1 MVNNSI
7 VSESCCVELGNS
19 LVLDEVTFSVNK
31 NSLVAVVGP
40 NGGGKTTLFNAI
52 TGLVPITNG
61 SIKIN
66 GIDAEKGKGNIGY
79 VPQNENLNWSF
90 PLTARQVVN
99 LGITKNF
106 PSLPFIS
113 KNNNSLIE
121 ECLNDVGLY
130 EKIEDRVD
138 EMSGGQRQRVL
149 LAKIL
154 AQGAN
159 ILLLDEAFSGVD
171 VGSQM
176 DLIEVLRKLKDSG
189 KTIMIATH
197 DINTIADRFDEVLC
211 LNRHCCA
218 YGDPLKVF
226 TQEVLSELYGPHGSM
241 FENHKLGNHGNANG
255 A

>member
-1 MVNNSI
+1 LVNNTI
-7 VSESCCVELGNS
+7 VSNSCCVEIGETLI
-19 LVLDEVTFSVNK
+19 LDDVSFSVNK
-31 NSLVAVVGP
+31 NSLIAVVGP

-52 TGLVPITNG
+52 TGLIPITKG
-61 SIKIN
+61 SIEIN
-66 GIDAEKGKGNIGY
+66 GQDVSKGNGNIGY
-79 VPQNENLNWSF
+79 VPQNENLNWNF

-99 LGITKNF
+99 LGITRNS
-106 PSLPFIS
+106 PSIPFIS
-113 KNNNSLIE
+113 KNNDNLIK

-130 EKIEDRVD
+130 EQIDNRVD
-138 EMSGGQRQRVL
+138 EMSGGQKQRVL

-171 VGSQM
+171 IGSQIS
-176 DLIEVLRKLKDSG
+176 LIEVLRKLKDLG

-197 DINTIADRFDEVLC
+197 DINNIADRFDEVLC

-226 TQEVLSELYGPHGSM
+226 TQDVLSELYGSHGTM
-241 FENHKLGNHGNANG
+241 FQNHKLGSHGEN
-255 A
+255 

>member
-1 MVNNSI
+1 MVNNTIISN
-7 VSESCCVELGNS
+7 SCCVEIGETLI
-19 LVLDEVTFSVNK
+19 LDDVSFSVNK
-31 NSLVAVVGP
+31 NSLIAVVGP

-52 TGLVPITNG
+52 TGLIPITKG
-61 SIKIN
+61 SIEIN
-66 GIDAEKGKGNIGY
+66 GQDVSKGNGNIGY
-79 VPQNENLNWSF
+79 VPQNENLNWNF

-99 LGITKNF
+99 LGITRNS
-106 PSLPFIS
+106 PSIPFIS
-113 KNNNSLIE
+113 KNNDDLIK

-130 EKIEDRVD
+130 EQIDNRVD
-138 EMSGGQRQRVL
+138 EMSGGQKQRVL

-171 VGSQM
+171 IGSQIS
-176 DLIEVLRKLKDSG
+176 LIEVLRKLKDSG

-197 DINTIADRFDEVLC
+197 DINNIADRFDEVLC

-226 TQEVLSELYGPHGSM
+226 TQDVLSELYGNHGTM
-241 FENHKLGNHGNANG
+241 FKNHKLGSHGEN
-255 A
+255 

>member
-1 MVNNSI
+1 MVNNTI
-7 VSESCCVELGNS
+7 VSNSCCVEIGETLI
-19 LVLDEVTFSVNK
+19 LDDVSFSVNK
-31 NSLVAVVGP
+31 NSLIAVVGP

-52 TGLVPITNG
+52 TGLIPITKG
-61 SIKIN
+61 SIEIN
-66 GIDAEKGKGNIGY
+66 GQDVSKGNGNIGY
-79 VPQNENLNWSF
+79 VPQNENLNWNF

-99 LGITKNF
+99 LGITRNS
-106 PSLPFIS
+106 PSIPFIS
-113 KNNNSLIE
+113 KNNDNLIK

-130 EKIEDRVD
+130 EQIDNRVD
-138 EMSGGQRQRVL
+138 EMSGGQKQRVL

-171 VGSQM
+171 IGSQIS
-176 DLIEVLRKLKDSG
+176 LIEVLKKLKDSG

-197 DINTIADRFDEVLC
+197 DINNIADRFDEVLC

-226 TQEVLSELYGPHGSM
+226 TQDVLSELYGSHGTM
-241 FENHKLGNHGNANG
+241 FQNHKLGSHGEN
-255 A
+255 

>member
-1 MVNNSI
+1 MVNNTI
-7 VSESCCVELGNS
+7 VSNSCCVEIGETLI
-19 LVLDEVTFSVNK
+19 LDDVSFSVNK
-31 NSLVAVVGP
+31 NSLIAVVGP

-52 TGLVPITNG
+52 TGLIPITKG
-61 SIKIN
+61 SIEIN
-66 GIDAEKGKGNIGY
+66 GQDVTKGNGNIGY
-79 VPQNENLNWSF
+79 VPQNENLNWNF

-99 LGITKNF
+99 LGITRNS
-106 PSLPFIS
+106 PSIPFIS
-113 KNNNSLIE
+113 KNNDDLIK

-130 EKIEDRVD
+130 EQIDNRVD
-138 EMSGGQRQRVL
+138 EMSGGQKQRVL

-171 VGSQM
+171 IGSQIS
-176 DLIEVLRKLKDSG
+176 LIEVLRKLKDSG

-197 DINTIADRFDEVLC
+197 DINNIADRFDEVLC

-226 TQEVLSELYGPHGSM
+226 TQDVLSELYGSHGTM
-241 FENHKLGNHGNANG
+241 FQNHKLGSHGEN
-255 A
+255 

>member
-1 MVNNSI
+1 MVNNTI
-7 VSESCCVELGNS
+7 VSNSCCVEIGETLI
-19 LVLDEVTFSVNK
+19 LDDVSFSVNK
-31 NSLVAVVGP
+31 NSLIAVVGP

-52 TGLVPITNG
+52 TGLIPITKGSIEINGQDVTKGNG
-61 SIKIN
+61 S
-66 GIDAEKGKGNIGY
+66 IGY
-79 VPQNENLNWSF
+79 VPQNENLNWNF

-99 LGITKNF
+99 LGITRNS
-106 PSLPFIS
+106 PSIPFIS
-113 KNNNSLIE
+113 KNNDNLIK

-130 EKIEDRVD
+130 EQIDNRVD
-138 EMSGGQRQRVL
+138 EMSGGQKQRVL

-171 VGSQM
+171 IGSQIS
-176 DLIEVLRKLKDSG
+176 LIEVLRKLKDLG

-197 DINTIADRFDEVLC
+197 DINNIADRFDEVLC

-226 TQEVLSELYGPHGSM
+226 TQDVLSELYGNHGTM
-241 FENHKLGNHGNANG
+241 FQNHKLGSHGEN
-255 A
+255 

>member
-1 MVNNSI
+1 MVNNTI
-7 VSESCCVELGNS
+7 VSNSCCVEIGETLI
-19 LVLDEVTFSVNK
+19 LDDVSFSVNK
-31 NSLVAVVGP
+31 NSLIAVVGP

-52 TGLVPITNG
+52 TGLIPITKG
-61 SIKIN
+61 SIEIN
-66 GIDAEKGKGNIGY
+66 GQDVSKGNGNIGY
-79 VPQNENLNWSF
+79 VPQNENLNWNF

-99 LGITKNF
+99 LGITRNS
-106 PSLPFIS
+106 PNIPFIS
-113 KNNNSLIE
+113 KNNDNLIK

-130 EKIEDRVD
+130 EQIDNRVD
-138 EMSGGQRQRVL
+138 EMSGGQKQRVL

-171 VGSQM
+171 IGSQIS
-176 DLIEVLRKLKDSG
+176 LIEVLRKLKDSG

-197 DINTIADRFDEVLC
+197 DINNIADRFDEVLC

-226 TQEVLSELYGPHGSM
+226 TQDVLSELYGSHGTM
-241 FENHKLGNHGNANG
+241 FQNHKLGSHGEN
-255 A
+255 

>member
-1 MVNNSI
+1 MVNNTI
-7 VSESCCVELGNS
+7 VSNSCCVEIGETLI
-19 LVLDEVTFSVNK
+19 LDDVSFSVNK
-31 NSLVAVVGP
+31 NSLIAVVGP

-52 TGLVPITNG
+52 TGLIPITKG
-61 SIKIN
+61 SIEIN
-66 GIDAEKGKGNIGY
+66 GQDVTKGNGNIGY
-79 VPQNENLNWSF
+79 VPQNENLNWNF

-99 LGITKNF
+99 LGITRNS
-106 PSLPFIS
+106 PSIPFIS
-113 KNNNSLIE
+113 KNNDDLIK

-130 EKIEDRVD
+130 EQIDNRVD
-138 EMSGGQRQRVL
+138 EMSGGQKQRVL

-171 VGSQM
+171 IGSQIS
-176 DLIEVLRKLKDSG
+176 LIEVLRKLKDLG

-197 DINTIADRFDEVLC
+197 DINNIADRFDEVLC

-226 TQEVLSELYGPHGSM
+226 TQDVLSELYGSHGTM
-241 FENHKLGNHGNANG
+241 FQNHKLGSHGEN
-255 A
+255 

>member
-1 MVNNSI
+1 MVNNTIISN
-7 VSESCCVELGNS
+7 SCCVEIGETLI
-19 LVLDEVTFSVNK
+19 LDDVSFSVNK
-31 NSLVAVVGP
+31 NSLIAVVGP

-52 TGLVPITNG
+52 TGLIPITKG
-61 SIKIN
+61 SIEIN
-66 GIDAEKGKGNIGY
+66 GQDVTKGNGNIGY
-79 VPQNENLNWSF
+79 VPQNENLNWNF
-90 PLTARQVVN
+90 PLTARQVVG

-106 PSLPFIS
+106 TSIPFIS
-113 KNNNSLIE
+113 KNNYDLIK

-130 EKIEDRVD
+130 DQIDNRVD
-138 EMSGGQRQRVL
+138 EMSGGQKQRVL

-171 VGSQM
+171 IGSQIS
-176 DLIEVLRKLKDSG
+176 LIEVLRKLKDLG

-197 DINTIADRFDEVLC
+197 DINNIADRFDEVLC

-226 TQEVLSELYGPHGSM
+226 TQDVLSELYGSHGTM
-241 FENHKLGNHGNANG
+241 FQNHKLGSHGEN
-255 A
+255 

>member
-1 MVNNSI
+1 MVNNTI
-7 VSESCCVELGNS
+7 VSNSCCVEIGETLI
-19 LVLDEVTFSVNK
+19 LDDVSFSVNK
-31 NSLVAVVGP
+31 NSLIAVVGP

-52 TGLVPITNG
+52 TGLIPITKG
-61 SIKIN
+61 SIEIN
-66 GIDAEKGKGNIGY
+66 GQDVSKGNGNIGY
-79 VPQNENLNWSF
+79 VPQNENLNWNF

-99 LGITKNF
+99 LGITRNS
-106 PSLPFIS
+106 PSIPFIS
-113 KNNNSLIE
+113 KNNDDLIK

-130 EKIEDRVD
+130 EQIDNRVD
-138 EMSGGQRQRVL
+138 EMSGGQKQRVL

-171 VGSQM
+171 IGSQIS
-176 DLIEVLRKLKDSG
+176 LIEVLRKLKDSG

-197 DINTIADRFDEVLC
+197 DINNIADRFDEVLC

-226 TQEVLSELYGPHGSM
+226 TQDVLSELYGSHGTM
-241 FENHKLGNHGNANG
+241 FQNHKLGSHGEN
-255 A
+255 

>member
-1 MVNNSI
+1 MVNNTI
-7 VSESCCVELGNS
+7 VSNSCCVEIGETLI
-19 LVLDEVTFSVNK
+19 LDDVSFSVNK
-31 NSLVAVVGP
+31 NSLIAVVGP

-52 TGLVPITNG
+52 TGLIPITKG
-61 SIKIN
+61 SIEIN
-66 GIDAEKGKGNIGY
+66 GQDVSKGNGNIGY
-79 VPQNENLNWSF
+79 VPQNENLNWNF

-99 LGITKNF
+99 LGITRNS
-106 PSLPFIS
+106 PSIPFIS
-113 KNNNSLIE
+113 KNNDNLIK

-130 EKIEDRVD
+130 EQIDNRVD
-138 EMSGGQRQRVL
+138 EMSGGQKQRVL

-171 VGSQM
+171 LGSQIS
-176 DLIEVLRKLKDSG
+176 LIEVLRKLKDSG

-197 DINTIADRFDEVLC
+197 DINNIADRFDEVLC

-226 TQEVLSELYGPHGSM
+226 TQDVLSELYGNHGTM
-241 FENHKLGNHGNANG
+241 FKNHKLGSHGEN
-255 A
+255 

>member
-1 MVNNSI
+1 MVNNTI
-7 VSESCCVELGNS
+7 VSNSCCVEIGETLI
-19 LVLDEVTFSVNK
+19 LDDVSFSVNK
-31 NSLVAVVGP
+31 NSLIAVVGP

-52 TGLVPITNG
+52 TGLIPITKG
-61 SIKIN
+61 SIEIN
-66 GIDAEKGKGNIGY
+66 GQDVTKGNGNIGY
-79 VPQNENLNWSF
+79 VPQNENLNWNF

-99 LGITKNF
+99 LGITRNS
-106 PSLPFIS
+106 PSIPFIS
-113 KNNNSLIE
+113 KNNDNLIK

-130 EKIEDRVD
+130 EQIDNRVD
-138 EMSGGQRQRVL
+138 EMSGGQKQRVL

-171 VGSQM
+171 IGSQIS
-176 DLIEVLRKLKDSG
+176 LIEVLRKLKDLG

-197 DINTIADRFDEVLC
+197 DINNIADRFDEVLC

-226 TQEVLSELYGPHGSM
+226 TQDVLSELYGSHGTM
-241 FENHKLGNHGNANG
+241 FQNHKLGSHGEN
-255 A
+255 

>member
-1 MVNNSI
+1 MVNNTI
-7 VSESCCVELGNS
+7 VSNSCCVEIGETLI
-19 LVLDEVTFSVNK
+19 LDDVSFSVNK
-31 NSLVAVVGP
+31 NSLIAVVGP

-52 TGLVPITNG
+52 TGLIPITKG
-61 SIKIN
+61 SIEIN
-66 GIDAEKGKGNIGY
+66 GQDVSKGNINIGY
-79 VPQNENLNWSF
+79 VPQNENLNWNF

-99 LGITKNF
+99 LGITRNS
-106 PSLPFIS
+106 PSIPFIS
-113 KNNNSLIE
+113 KNNDDLIK

-130 EKIEDRVD
+130 EQIDNRVD
-138 EMSGGQRQRVL
+138 EMSGGQKQRVL

-171 VGSQM
+171 IGSQIS
-176 DLIEVLRKLKDSG
+176 LIEVLKKLKDSG

-197 DINTIADRFDEVLC
+197 DINNIADRFDEVLC

-226 TQEVLSELYGPHGSM
+226 TQDVLSELYGSHGTM
-241 FENHKLGNHGNANG
+241 FQNHKLGSHGEN
-255 A
+255 

>member
-1 MVNNSI
+1 MVNNTI
-7 VSESCCVELGNS
+7 VSNSCCVEIGETLI
-19 LVLDEVTFSVNK
+19 LDDVSFSVNK
-31 NSLVAVVGP
+31 NSLIAVVGP

-52 TGLVPITNG
+52 TRLIPITKG
-61 SIKIN
+61 SIEIN
-66 GIDAEKGKGNIGY
+66 GQDVSKGNGNIGY
-79 VPQNENLNWSF
+79 VPQNENLNWNF

-99 LGITKNF
+99 LGITRNS
-106 PSLPFIS
+106 PSIPFIS
-113 KNNNSLIE
+113 KNNDNLIK

-130 EKIEDRVD
+130 EQIDNRVD
-138 EMSGGQRQRVL
+138 EMSGGQKQRVL

-171 VGSQM
+171 IGSQIS
-176 DLIEVLRKLKDSG
+176 LIEVLRKLKDSG

-197 DINTIADRFDEVLC
+197 DINNIADRFDEVLC

-226 TQEVLSELYGPHGSM
+226 TQDVLSELYGSHGTM
-241 FENHKLGNHGNANG
+241 FQNHKLGSHGEN
-255 A
+255 

>member
-1 MVNNSI
+1 LVNNTI
-7 VSESCCVELGNS
+7 VSNSCCVEIGETLI
-19 LVLDEVTFSVNK
+19 LDDVSFSVNK
-31 NSLVAVVGP
+31 NSLIAVVGP

-52 TGLVPITNG
+52 TGLIPITKG
-61 SIKIN
+61 SIEIN
-66 GIDAEKGKGNIGY
+66 GQDVSKGNGNIGY
-79 VPQNENLNWSF
+79 VPQNENLNWNF

-99 LGITKNF
+99 LGITRNS
-106 PSLPFIS
+106 PSIPFIS
-113 KNNNSLIE
+113 KNNDDLIK

-130 EKIEDRVD
+130 EQIDNRVD
-138 EMSGGQRQRVL
+138 DMSGGQKQRVL

-171 VGSQM
+171 IGSQIS
-176 DLIEVLRKLKDSG
+176 LIEVLRKLKDSG

-197 DINTIADRFDEVLC
+197 DINNIADRFDEVLC

-226 TQEVLSELYGPHGSM
+226 TQDVLSELYGSHGTM
-241 FENHKLGNHGNANG
+241 FQNHKLGSHGEN
-255 A
+255 

>member
-1 MVNNSI
+1 MVNNTI
-7 VSESCCVELGNS
+7 VSNSCCVEIGETLI
-19 LVLDEVTFSVNK
+19 LDDVSFSVNK
-31 NSLVAVVGP
+31 NSLIAVVGP

-52 TGLVPITNG
+52 TGLIPITKG
-61 SIKIN
+61 SIEIN
-66 GIDAEKGKGNIGY
+66 GQDVSKGNVNIGY
-79 VPQNENLNWSF
+79 VPQNENLNWNF

-99 LGITKNF
+99 LGITRNS
-106 PSLPFIS
+106 PSIPFIS
-113 KNNNSLIE
+113 KNNDDLIK

-130 EKIEDRVD
+130 EQIDNRVD
-138 EMSGGQRQRVL
+138 EMSGGQKQRVL

-171 VGSQM
+171 IGSQIS
-176 DLIEVLRKLKDSG
+176 LIEVLKKLKDSG

-197 DINTIADRFDEVLC
+197 DINNIADRFDEVLC

-226 TQEVLSELYGPHGSM
+226 TQDVLSELYGSHGTM
-241 FENHKLGNHGNANG
+241 FQNHKLGSHGEN
-255 A
+255 

>member
-1 MVNNSI
+1 MVNNTI
-7 VSESCCVELGNS
+7 VSNSCCVEIGETLI
-19 LVLDEVTFSVNK
+19 LDDVSFSVNK
-31 NSLVAVVGP
+31 NSLIAVVGP

-52 TGLVPITNG
+52 TGLIPITKG
-61 SIKIN
+61 SIEIN
-66 GIDAEKGKGNIGY
+66 GHDVSKGNVNIGY
-79 VPQNENLNWSF
+79 VPQNENLNWNF

-99 LGITKNF
+99 LGIIRNS
-106 PSLPFIS
+106 PSIPFIS
-113 KNNNSLIE
+113 KNNDDLIK

-130 EKIEDRVD
+130 EQIDNRVD
-138 EMSGGQRQRVL
+138 EMSGGQKQRVL

-171 VGSQM
+171 IGSQIS
-176 DLIEVLRKLKDSG
+176 LIEVLKKLKDSG

-197 DINTIADRFDEVLC
+197 DINNIADRFDEVLC

-226 TQEVLSELYGPHGSM
+226 TQDVLSELYGSHGTM
-241 FENHKLGNHGNANG
+241 FQNHKLGSHGEN
-255 A
+255 

>member
-1 MVNNSI
+1 MVNNTI
-7 VSESCCVELGNS
+7 VSNSCCVEIGETLI
-19 LVLDEVTFSVNK
+19 LDDVSFSVNK
-31 NSLVAVVGP
+31 NILIAVVGP

-52 TGLVPITNG
+52 TGLIPITKG
-61 SIKIN
+61 SIEIN
-66 GIDAEKGKGNIGY
+66 GQDVSKGNGNIGY
-79 VPQNENLNWSF
+79 VPQNENLNWNF

-99 LGITKNF
+99 LGITRNF
-106 PSLPFIS
+106 PGIPFIS
-113 KNNNSLIE
+113 KNNDNLIK

-130 EKIEDRVD
+130 EQIDNRVD
-138 EMSGGQRQRVL
+138 EMSGGQKQRVL

-171 VGSQM
+171 IGSQIS
-176 DLIEVLRKLKDSG
+176 LIEVLRKLKDSG

-197 DINTIADRFDEVLC
+197 DINNIADRFDEVLC

-226 TQEVLSELYGPHGSM
+226 TQDVLSELYGNHGTM
-241 FENHKLGNHGNANG
+241 FKNRKLGSHGEN
-255 A
+255 

>member
-1 MVNNSI
+1 MVNNTI
-7 VSESCCVELGNS
+7 VSNSCCVEIGETLI
-19 LVLDEVTFSVNK
+19 LDDVSFSVNK
-31 NSLVAVVGP
+31 NSLIAVVGP

-52 TGLVPITNG
+52 TGLIPITKGSIEINGQDVTKGNG
-61 SIKIN
+61 S
-66 GIDAEKGKGNIGY
+66 IGY
-79 VPQNENLNWSF
+79 VPQNENLNWNF

-99 LGITKNF
+99 LGIIRNS
-106 PSLPFIS
+106 PSIPFIS
-113 KNNNSLIE
+113 KNNDDLIK

-130 EKIEDRVD
+130 EQIDNRVD
-138 EMSGGQRQRVL
+138 EMSGGQKQRVL

-171 VGSQM
+171 IGSQIS
-176 DLIEVLRKLKDSG
+176 LIEVLKKLKDSG

-197 DINTIADRFDEVLC
+197 DINNIADRFDEVLC

-226 TQEVLSELYGPHGSM
+226 TQDVLSELYGSHGTM
-241 FENHKLGNHGNANG
+241 FQNHKLGSHGEN
-255 A
+255 

>member
-1 MVNNSI
+1 LSENSI
-7 VSESCCVELGNS
+7 VSESCCVEIGNS
-19 LVLDEVTFSVNK
+19 LVLDDVSFEVTR
-31 NSLVAVVGP
+31 NSLIAVVGP

-52 TGLVPITNG
+52 TGLVPLTKG
-61 SIKIN
+61 SLKIN
-66 GIDAEKGKGNIGY
+66 GENIKKGNGNIGY
-79 VPQNENLNWSF
+79 VPQNENLNWNF
-90 PLTARQVVN
+90 PLTARQVVS
-99 LGITKNF
+99 LGLTKNL
-106 PSLPFIS
+106 PSLPFS
-113 KNNNSLIE
+113 KKNNKSLIE

-130 EKIEDRVD
+130 ELIDNRVD

-171 VGSQM
+171 IGAQIS
-176 DLIEVLRKLKDSG
+176 LIEVLRKLKDLG

-197 DINTIADRFDEVLC
+197 DINNVADRFDEVLC

-226 TQEVLSELYGPHGSM
+226 TQEVLSELYGNHANILD
-241 FENHKLGNHGNANG
+241 NHKIGDHGGNSG

>member
-1 MVNNSI
+1 MVNNTIISN
-7 VSESCCVELGNS
+7 SCCVEIGETLI
-19 LVLDEVTFSVNK
+19 LDDVSFSVNK
-31 NSLVAVVGP
+31 NSLIAVVGP

-52 TGLVPITNG
+52 TGLIPITKG
-61 SIKIN
+61 SIEIN
-66 GIDAEKGKGNIGY
+66 GQDVTKGNGNIGY
-79 VPQNENLNWSF
+79 VPQNENLNWNF
-90 PLTARQVVN
+90 PLSARQVVG

-106 PSLPFIS
+106 PSIPFIS
-113 KNNNSLIE
+113 KKNNNLIE

-130 EKIEDRVD
+130 DQIDNRVD
-138 EMSGGQRQRVL
+138 EMSGGQKQRVL

-171 VGSQM
+171 IGSQIS
-176 DLIEVLRKLKDSG
+176 LIEVLRKLKDSG

-197 DINTIADRFDEVLC
+197 DINNIADRFDEVLC

-226 TQEVLSELYGPHGSM
+226 TQDVLSELYGNHGTM
-241 FENHKLGNHGNANG
+241 FQNHKLGSHGEN
-255 A
+255 